1 MDDEEFDR
9 ALIGAAFTQA
19 ADQGW
24 RRVSIAAAARTAGLE
39 LPRARAR
46 FPGRT
51 TLLIRF
57 GRIADQ
63 AALAEAPAEGTVRD
77 RLFDMIMRRIDV
89 FQAHRAG
96 VSALL
101 RVLPCDPPLAVLLS
115 CATRRSMR
123 WLLQA
128 ADVDTGGLRGKLT
141 VRGLVAV
148 WLWTLRAWERD
159 DSADLSATMAA
170 LDTALRRADQAAQ
183 WLRGTPSPASPAPD
197 APAPDAP
204 APDAPASEAP
214 APDAPASE
222 APAPESPPEQTEPTD
237 TEPPP
242 ENR

>member
-1 MDDEEFDR
+1 MDDEAFDQ
-9 ALIGAAFTQA
+9 ALITAAFTQA
-19 ADQGW
+19 AEQGW
-24 RRVSIAAAARTAGLE
+24 RRLTIAAAARAAGLD

-63 AALAEAPAEGTVRD
+63 AVLADGPGEGTVRD

-96 VSALL
+96 VMALF
-101 RVLPCDPPLAVLLS
+101 RALPCEPPLALLLA

-128 ADVDTGGLRGKLT
+128 ADVDTTGLRGELT

-159 DSADLSATMAA
+159 TSTDLSATMAA
-170 LDTALRRADQAAQ
+170 LDAALRRADQAAQ
-183 WLRGTPSPASPAPD
+183 WLRGTTPAASPTPETPPAAAD
-197 APAPDAP
+197 A
-204 APDAPASEAP
+204 
-214 APDAPASE
+214 
-222 APAPESPPEQTEPTD
+222 TD